1 MYNET
6 MYLNYSDLNMI
17 ENRILTLTNRLK
29 ELNPST
35 PTFSPKT
42 WVINEFPYIQEIDRI
57 ERGVNTLKEYWY
69 QPDGWIDC
77 KVWLDGTE
85 TEQVIKSFSFEDINR
100 WIVDLDLIDT
110 ALDERITIWNGISYI
125 NWNEE
130 SDEEW
135 RENQ

>member
-1 MYNET
+1 MYNDT
-6 MYLNYSDLNMI
+6 MYLSYTDLNMI
-17 ENRILTLTNRLK
+17 ENRILTLTNKLRQ
-29 ELNPST
+29 LNPSA
-35 PTFSPKT
+35 PTFSPKE
-42 WVINEFPYIQEIDRI
+42 WHINDFPYIQEIDRI

-69 QPDGWIDC
+69 EPDGWQEC
-77 KVWLDGTE
+77 KIWLTGEE

-100 WIVDLDLIDT
+100 WIVNLNLMDT

-135 RENQ
+135 REN